1 MNNYRI
7 NYEFRH
13 LSNMRTSG
21 LMSKE
26 LAQEMY
32 DRLKADRLCTWAQ
45 LLCRDSDPEY
55 YGEEFIVSEFCRD

>member
-1 MNNYRI
+1 MNNHRI
-7 NYEFRH
+7 KYDIRH
-13 LSNMRTSG
+13 LSFPRKTG

-45 LLCRDSDPEY
+45 LLYRTSDPEY
-55 YGEEFIVSEFCRD
+55 CGKEFVVSEFFRG